1 MRRGRAAA
9 NPPLPAT
16 CPRSSVPGGQGTG
29 LGEEWEVQKCPKQKL
44 RRDQMERSG
53 GKSGASCSRQGQGL
67 GSCWESKPRDINTS
81 KGRASASA
89 SAVSR
94 APPVPQ
100 PPQHLGLQSPPKPG
114 KAPVAG
120 STSPC
125 AQQLLPCPD
134 FPRRDVSGCSQ
145 AKHGAFPSPCPTAQK
160 WGGGRP
166 AHVPVA
172 KTLRMSQPLGCWGVP
187 LSLTSLGLTERN
199 KKKKHK

>member
-1 MRRGRAAA
+1 
-9 NPPLPAT
+9 
-16 CPRSSVPGGQGTG
+16 
-29 LGEEWEVQKCPKQKL
+29 
-44 RRDQMERSG
+44 MERSG

-172 KTLRMSQPLGCWGVP
+172 KTLRMSQPLECWGVP